1 MKAKTKFNKKISQL
15 AAQEQYKAK
24 KDESSTRP
32 KMENILLSDLVEHLK
47 FDFEDGEIIGYRIR
61 FKQPKG
67 IREIRYPT
75 K

>member
-15 AAQEQYKAK
+15 IKEQYKAK
-24 KDESSTRP
+24 QT
-32 KMENILLSDLVEHLK
+32 ENILLSDLVEHLK
-47 FDFEDGEIIGYRIR
+47 FDFEDGEIIGYRIK